1 MGVDYKWGSSAG
13 GIRFFEETKR
23 LATKVFGAEFFE
35 NRKSTERYRFPEGT
49 HPSIVK
55 FFSCAYGPLTVEETK
70 SVWEEFQKHPEIK
83 EIMPDMWHE
92 FEMDARYDE
101 EFRLSY

>member
-1 MGVDYKWGSSAG
+1 MNNMKLERMYDH
-13 GIRFFEETKR
+13 IRQ
-23 LATKVFGAEFFE
+23 
-35 NRKSTERYRFPEGT
+35 
-49 HPSIVK
+49 IVK
-55 FFSCAYGPLTVEETK
+55 KHDFKVVLAKGGPGSTVPRDPNSPYVIDYIGQMVPQEHRPLK
-70 SVWEEFQKHPEIK
+70 NPDQLIGWEEFQKHPEIK